1 MAVVPSKSAA
11 RAEQASECFKMKFLV
26 GAVEIC
32 ATRDRLFDPVTGVR
46 RFSNSNLKKS
56 FVLAEGLMK
65 RTLDAR

>member
-1 MAVVPSKSAA
+1 
-11 RAEQASECFKMKFLV
+11 MKFLV

>member
-1 MAVVPSKSAA
+1 
-11 RAEQASECFKMKFLV
+11 MKFLV

-32 ATRDRLFDPVTGVR
+32 ATRDWLFGPATGVR

-56 FVLAEGLMK
+56 FALAEGLMK